1 MDVLNHLRQLI
12 FRLNRDDV
20 TTVHALIKRITGDQ
34 VAAVMLARLL
44 YWLPKSQTGWV
55 FKSWRD
61 WEAECG
67 LTRAQIKRVH
77 SSRLLEAVGVQ
88 RELRK
93 ACGAPTVHY
102 HIDLDV
108 FFEKISA
115 CLGTSVTEITNEEPA
130 MNQPESAEPWVENRP
145 MDWSESA
152 QRIGSESPNG
162 LVANDPMD
170 WVESA
175 QSITEINTQE
185 EPTQKN
191 NTDQQQQQA
200 VAAAVDPY
208 ALDQL
213 VRLGFTRVLAHD
225 MLTQHGVDR
234 IREVLERS
242 RDTGIHNPAGFVRR
256 ALLEN
261 WIVKPQRPSLLDHD
275 PMRYVTGK
283 YAAFIEH

>member
-20 TTVHALIKRITGDQ
+20 TTVHALLKRITGDQ
-34 VAAVMLARLL
+34 VAAVMLTRLL

-108 FFEKISA
+108 LFEKVSA
-115 CLGTSVTEITNEEPA
+115 CLGTSTIKMTDEECVQ
-130 MNQPESAEPWVENRP
+130 NQPTTAEPLVENRP
-145 MDWSESA
+145 MDWVESD
-152 QRIGSESPNG
+152 QWIEPESPNG
-162 LVANDPMD
+162 WVANDPMD
-170 WVESA
+170 WVESD

-200 VAAAVDPY
+200 VAAVDPHT
-208 ALDQL
+208 LDQL
-213 VRLGFTRVLAHD
+213 VRLGFTRVLAQN
-225 MLTQHGVDR
+225 MLTQHSAER